1 MVNGEISVFINS
13 GLDVIN
19 ARQKCKWLAEEVGF
33 HPSDVTLLS
42 TVVSELARKA
52 IALQCTGNIVI
63 QSLQLAGKKGISIS
77 VLQAPAGNREEPDGE
92 RGKTSLPNRRNRFS
106 TDDRLLLL
114 ASRHFADEFEV
125 RSTRKDGSVVKIVKW
140 L

>member
-1 MVNGEISVFINS
+1 MV
-13 GLDVIN
+13 N
-19 ARQKCKWLAEEVGF
+19 ARQRCKWLAEEVGF

-52 IALQCTGNIVI
+52 IALECTGNIVI
-63 QSLQLAGKKGISIS
+63 QSVQRAGKKGICIS
-77 VLQAPAGNREEPDGE
+77 VLQSPSRKRDEPEFDMLKAPV
-92 RGKTSLPNRRNRFS
+92 RRNQFS
-106 TDDRLLLL
+106 TDERLLLL

-125 RSTRKDGSVVKIVKW
+125 KSTRMEGSVVRIVKW